1 MFAFVINLSYI
12 SIVDKQVVYL
22 PLDSILMYAIAF
34 LLGGSSIYGTH
45 YGVAKYFLWMQES
58 IYGDYDKLVL
68 RTVD

>member
-12 SIVDKQVVYL
+12 SIVDKQTVYL
-22 PLDSILMYAIAF
+22 PLDSILMYVAAF
-34 LLGGSSIYGTH
+34 IIGGSTIYGTH

-58 IYGDYDKLVL
+58 IYGKPNELVL